1 MTTLKISNV
10 TQSNKYKG
18 AYEKIFSIVNRDRI
32 FVEVH
37 ETEES
42 VGLLGNVYFLELSE
56 NIDQNLID
64 EILKIKNVEV
74 CNA

>member
-18 AYEKIFSIVNRDRI
+18 AYEKIFAIVNRDRI
-32 FVEVH
+32 FVEVL

-42 VGLLGNVYFLELSE
+42 VGLLGSVYFLELSE
-56 NIDQNLID
+56 TIDQNLLD
-64 EILKIKNVEV
+64 EILKIKNVEI
-74 CNA
+74 A